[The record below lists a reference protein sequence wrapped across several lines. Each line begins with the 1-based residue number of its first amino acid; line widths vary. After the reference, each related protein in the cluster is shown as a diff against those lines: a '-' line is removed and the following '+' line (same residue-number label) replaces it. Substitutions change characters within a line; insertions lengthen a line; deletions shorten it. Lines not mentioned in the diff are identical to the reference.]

1 MQICIYFIKEV
12 QFYDNKYFENQLI
25 HNKKPSF
32 LLLSEIIEQ
41 KKNGIKL
48 STSYKLRIQNT
59 IHQNV
64 CPTLSYIHRHTQLYY
79 LQIDIKS
86 N

>member
-41 KKNGIKL
+41 KR
-48 STSYKLRIQNT
+48 TE
-59 IHQNV
+59 
-64 CPTLSYIHRHTQLYY
+64 
-79 LQIDIKS
+79 S